1 MNNADI
7 KIEDAGFNMR
17 ALNVLS
23 QYWNGEREFET
34 LGDIQKIPHNE
45 MLRLPNCG
53 PKTIQHIME
62 VLDELGLAT
71 DNLQKKKREPKPP
84 NPHGLKG
91 CPFCYSRAKYCHT
104 SELSGYHPRHWV
116 KCTNDGNSEEEDC
129 EARTSYWVSRE
140 GAITAWNRRRKRVYG

>member
-7 KIEDAGFNMR
+7 KIEDAGFNRR

-23 QYWNGEREFET
+23 QYWNGKREFET
-34 LGDIQKIPHNE
+34 LGDIQKIPHDK

-71 DNLQKKKREPKPP
+71 DNLQEKKREPKPP

-91 CPFCYSRAKYCHT
+91 CPFCYSRAEYRNLPPGAL
-104 SELSGYHPRHWV
+104 EHWV
-116 KCTNDGNSEEEDC
+116 ICTSDGDGPLC
-129 EARTSYWVSRE
+129 YAQTSYWTTRE
-140 GAITAWNRRRKRVYG
+140 GAIEAWNRRKKRV